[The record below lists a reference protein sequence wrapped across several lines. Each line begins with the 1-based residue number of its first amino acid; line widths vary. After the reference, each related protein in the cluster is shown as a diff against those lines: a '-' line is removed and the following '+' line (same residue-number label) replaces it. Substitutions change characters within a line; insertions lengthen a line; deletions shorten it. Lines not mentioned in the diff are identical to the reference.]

1 MSVLKTM
8 WNDNYRKWYQDL
20 NSSQLMGARLALFIN
35 QILWVCCSLV
45 LFHHEHQT
53 LVIVTYCNAVIPSLL
68 FIILENIVL
77 FIQPDEIRED
87 LHKRY
92 WTVFRVSL
100 ALISTVLLCVWIGV
114 HLVWLTVVAWF
125 TIAIVLIFELSSSYD
140 QYKSCC
146 CCGQQGYGQL

>member
-1 MSVLKTM
+1 M
-8 WNDNYRKWYQDL
+8 WNDSKWYQDL
-20 NSSQLMGARLALFIN
+20 NSSQLMGVRFALLIN

-45 LFHHEHQT
+45 LFHHEHQR
-53 LVIVTYCNAVIPSLL
+53 LVIVTYCIAVTPSLL
-68 FIILENIVL
+68 FISLENIVL
-77 FIQPDEIRED
+77 FIQPDDVREY

-125 TIAIVLIFELSSSYD
+125 TIAAVLIFEMSSSYD
-140 QYKSCC
+140 QYKNCC
-146 CCGQQGYGQL
+146 CCYQPEYEQ